1 MKEMREEELE
11 AMRVE
16 LPLYQIIIIIIIIII

>member
-16 LPLYQIIIIIIIIII
+16 LPLYQIIIIIIIII